1 MLHEII
7 HLVEHI
13 LHHNWSL
20 LPLLFVTYLIMG
32 ILEHTTGDHA
42 KYMIQKAGVTGPIWG
57 SLLGIIPQ
65 CGFSAAASYF
75 YVGRVVT
82 MGTLIAVYMSTSDEM
97 LPIMISEQVSA
108 GTIAKILVSKVII
121 GIITGFLVELFF
133 GWYARRKKK
142 PRDFQLGST
151 CGTDCCGD
159 STAGI
164 VKTALVHTI
173 KVFLFIFLISICI
186 EFIIHELGDDALAA
200 VFSDVPVVGQA
211 IAALMGLIPNCASSV
226 VITQLYLDGIIGAG
240 PMMSGLL
247 VSAGMGLL
255 VLFEENRH
263 LKENLM
269 ITGILLGSGIAWGCL
284 IEFLGITF

>member
-1 MLHEII
+1 MHLEIFELI
-7 HLVEHI
+7 EHI

-42 KYMIQKAGVTGPIWG
+42 KNIIQKAGVTGPIWG
-57 SLLGIIPQ
+57 SLLGVIPQ

-97 LPIMISEQVSA
+97 LPIMISEQVAPSA
-108 GTIAKILVSKVII
+108 IAKILGTKVAI

-151 CGTDCCGD
+151 CGSDCCA
-159 STAGI
+159 TTRAGI
-164 VKTALVHTI
+164 AKTALIHTL
-173 KVFLFIFLISICI
+173 KVFFFIFVVSIAIELLIHHIG
-186 EFIIHELGDDALAA
+186 EDALAA
-200 VFSDVPVVGQA
+200 AFVSVPVVGQA
-211 IAALMGLIPNCASSV
+211 IAAVMGLIPNCASSV

>member
-1 MLHEII
+1 MMHEIL
-7 HLVEHI
+7 HLAEHVFE
-13 LHHNWSL
+13 HNWSL
-20 LPLLFVTYLIMG
+20 LPLLFITYFIMG
-32 ILEHTTGDHA
+32 VLEHTTGDKA
-42 KYMIQKAGVTGPIWG
+42 KHMIQKAGVSGPIWG
-57 SLLGIIPQ
+57 SLLGVIPQ

-97 LPIMISEQVSA
+97 LPIMISEQVA
-108 GTIAKILVSKVII
+108 PATIAKILGAKVVI
-121 GIITGFLVELFF
+121 GILTGFLVEIFF

-142 PRDFQLGST
+142 PRDWELGST
-151 CGTDCCGD
+151 CGTDCC
-159 STAGI
+159 STS
-164 VKTALVHTI
+164 VVRTALVHTL
-173 KVFLFIFLISICI
+173 KVFFFIFAVSVCI
-186 EFIIHELGDDALAA
+186 ELVIHEIGEDSLAA
-200 VFSDVPVVGQA
+200 LFSDLPVVGEV
-211 IAALMGLIPNCASSV
+211 IAAIVGLIPNCASSV

>member
-1 MLHEII
+1 MLHEVL
-7 HLVEHI
+7 HLIEHI
-13 LHHNWSL
+13 LQHNWSL
-20 LPLLFVTYLIMG
+20 LPLLFITYLVMG
-32 ILEHTTGDHA
+32 ILEHTTGDQA
-42 KYMIQKAGVTGPIWG
+42 KNIIQKAGVSGPVWG
-57 SLLGIIPQ
+57 SLLGVIPQ

-97 LPIMISEQVSA
+97 LPIMISEQVPPM
-108 GTIAKILVSKVII
+108 TIAKILGTKVAI

-133 GWYARRKKK
+133 GWYARRKKR
-142 PRDFQLGST
+142 PRDWELGST
-151 CGTDCCGD
+151 CGSDCCG
-159 STAGI
+159 STKAGI
-164 VKTALVHTI
+164 IKTALVHTL
-173 KVFLFIFLISICI
+173 KVFFFIFVVSLAIEMLIHYI
-186 EFIIHELGDDALAA
+186 GDDALAQ
-200 VFSDVPVVGQA
+200 VFFSVPVVGQV

-255 VLFEENRH
+255 VLFEENRN

-284 IEFLGITF
+284 VEFLGITF

>member
-1 MLHEII
+1 MLHEIM
-7 HLVEHI
+7 HMAEHVF
-13 LHHNWSL
+13 HHNWSL
-20 LPLLFVTYLIMG
+20 LPLLFITYLIMG
-32 ILEHTTGDHA
+32 ILEHTTGDRA
-42 KYMIQKAGVTGPIWG
+42 KLIIQKAGFSGPIWG
-57 SLLGIIPQ
+57 SLLGVIPQ

-97 LPIMISEQVSA
+97 LPIMISEQVA
-108 GTIAKILVSKVII
+108 PATIAKILVSKVII

-142 PRDFQLGST
+142 PRDWELGST
-151 CGTDCCGD
+151 CGTDCC
-159 STAGI
+159 STS
-164 VKTALVHTI
+164 VVRTALGHTI
-173 KVFLFIFLISICI
+173 KVFIFIFIISVCI
-186 EFIIHELGDDALAA
+186 EFIIHEIGEDALAA
-200 VFSDVPVVGQA
+200 VFSNVPVVGEI
-211 IAALMGLIPNCASSV
+211 IAAVVGLIPNCASSV

-255 VLFEENRH
+255 VLFEENKH

-269 ITGILLGSGIAWGCL
+269 VTGILLGSGIAWGCL

>member
-1 MLHEII
+1 MLHEIF
-7 HLVEHI
+7 HLTEHVFS
-13 LHHNWSL
+13 HNWSL
-20 LPLLFVTYLIMG
+20 LPLLFITYLIMG
-32 ILEHTTGDHA
+32 MLEHTTGDKA
-42 KYMIQKAGVTGPIWG
+42 KLMIQKAGVSGPIWG
-57 SLLGIIPQ
+57 SLLGVIPQ

-97 LPIMISEQVSA
+97 LPIMISEQVPPS
-108 GTIAKILVSKVII
+108 TIVKILVSKVII
-121 GIITGFLVELFF
+121 GIITGFLVEIFF

-151 CGTDCCGD
+151 CGTDCC
-159 STAGI
+159 STSVVG
-164 VKTALVHTI
+164 TAFVHTV
-173 KVFLFIFLISICI
+173 KVFFFIFVVSVCI
-186 EFIIHELGDDALAA
+186 ECIIHEVGEDTLAA
-200 VFSDVPVVGQA
+200 LFSDVPVFGEV
-211 IAALMGLIPNCASSV
+211 IAAIVGLIPNCASSV

-255 VLFEENRH
+255 VLFEENKH
-263 LKENLM
+263 MKENLM
-269 ITGILLGSGIAWGCL
+269 VTGILLGSGIAWGCL

>member
-1 MLHEII
+1 
-7 HLVEHI
+7 
-13 LHHNWSL
+13 
-20 LPLLFVTYLIMG
+20 
-32 ILEHTTGDHA
+32 
-42 KYMIQKAGVTGPIWG
+42 
-57 SLLGIIPQ
+57 
-65 CGFSAAASYF
+65 
-75 YVGRVVT
+75 
-82 MGTLIAVYMSTSDEM
+82 
-97 LPIMISEQVSA
+97 MISEQVA
-108 GTIAKILVSKVII
+108 PAAIAKILITKVII

-151 CGTDCCGD
+151 CGSDCCA
-159 STAGI
+159 TTRAGI
-164 VKTALVHTI
+164 AKTALIHTL
-173 KVFLFIFLISICI
+173 KVFFFIFVVSIAIELLIHHIG
-186 EFIIHELGDDALAA
+186 EEALAA
-200 VFSDVPVVGQA
+200 VFVSVPVVGQA
-211 IAALMGLIPNCASSV
+211 IAAVMGLIPNCASSV

-284 IEFLGITF
+284 IEFLGIAF

>member
-1 MLHEII
+1 MHFEIFELI
-7 HLVEHI
+7 EHI

-20 LPLLFVTYLIMG
+20 LPLLFITYLVMG

-42 KYMIQKAGVTGPIWG
+42 KTIIQKAGASGPVWG

-97 LPIMISEQVSA
+97 LPIMISEQVPPQ
-108 GTIAKILVSKVII
+108 TIAKILASKVII
-121 GIITGFLVELFF
+121 GIITGFLVEIFF

-142 PRDFQLGST
+142 PRNFVLGST
-151 CGTDCCGD
+151 CGSDCCAD
-159 STAGI
+159 SKAGI
-164 VKTALVHTI
+164 AKTALMHTM
-173 KVFLFIFLISICI
+173 KVFFFIFIISIAI
-186 EFIIHELGDDALAA
+186 ELIIHHIGEDALAA
-200 VFSDVPVVGQA
+200 VFSNLPVVSQT
-211 IAALMGLIPNCASSV
+211 IAAVMGLIPNCASSV

>member
-1 MLHEII
+1 MHLEIFELI
-7 HLVEHI
+7 EHI
-13 LHHNWSL
+13 LEHNWSL
-20 LPLLFVTYLIMG
+20 LPLLFITYLVMG

-42 KYMIQKAGVTGPIWG
+42 KNMIQKAGVSGPVWG
-57 SLLGIIPQ
+57 SLLGVIPQ

-97 LPIMISEQVSA
+97 LPIMISEQVA
-108 GTIAKILVSKVII
+108 PMTIAKILGTKVAI
-121 GIITGFLVELFF
+121 GIITGFLVEIFF

-142 PRDFQLGST
+142 PRDWELGST
-151 CGTDCCGD
+151 CGTDCCAD
-159 STAGI
+159 SKAGI
-164 VKTALVHTI
+164 AKTAFVHAL
-173 KVFLFIFLISICI
+173 KVFFFIFAVSLAIEMLIHYI
-186 EFIIHELGDDALAA
+186 GDDALAA

-269 ITGILLGSGIAWGCL
+269 ITGILLGAGITWGCL

>member
-7 HLVEHI
+7 HLTEHI

-20 LPLLFVTYLIMG
+20 LPLLFVTYLVMG

-42 KYMIQKAGVTGPIWG
+42 KNIIQKTGASGPIWG

-97 LPIMISEQVSA
+97 LPIMISEQVPPQ
-108 GTIAKILVSKVII
+108 TIAKILAGKVVI
-121 GIITGFLVELFF
+121 GIITGFLVEIFF

-142 PRDFQLGST
+142 PRDFVLGST
-151 CGTDCCGD
+151 CGSDCCA
-159 STAGI
+159 TTKAGI
-164 VKTALVHTI
+164 AKTALVHTV
-173 KVFLFIFLISICI
+173 KVFFFIFIISIAI
-186 EFIIHELGDDALAA
+186 ELIIHHIGEDALAA
-200 VFSDVPVVGQA
+200 VFVSVPVVGQT
-211 IAALMGLIPNCASSV
+211 IAAVMGLVPNCASSV

>member
-1 MLHEII
+1 MLHEIM
-7 HLVEHI
+7 HMAEHVF
-13 LHHNWSL
+13 HHNWSL
-20 LPLLFVTYLIMG
+20 LPLLFITYLIMG
-32 ILEHTTGDHA
+32 ILEHTTGDRA
-42 KYMIQKAGVTGPIWG
+42 KLIIQKAGFSGPIWG
-57 SLLGIIPQ
+57 SLLGVIPQ

-97 LPIMISEQVSA
+97 LPIMISEQVA
-108 GTIAKILVSKVII
+108 PATIAKILVSKVII

-142 PRDFQLGST
+142 PRDWELGST
-151 CGTDCCGD
+151 CGTDCC
-159 STAGI
+159 STS
-164 VKTALVHTI
+164 VVRTALEHTI
-173 KVFLFIFLISICI
+173 KVFIFIFIISVCI
-186 EFIIHELGDDALAA
+186 EFIIHEIGEDALEA
-200 VFSDVPVVGQA
+200 VFSNVPVVGEI
-211 IAALMGLIPNCASSV
+211 IAAVVGLIPNCASSV
-226 VITQLYLDGIIGAG
+226 IITQLYLDGIIGAG

-255 VLFEENRH
+255 VLFEENKH

-269 ITGILLGSGIAWGCL
+269 VAGILLGSGIAWGCL

>member
-1 MLHEII
+1 MHLEIFE
-7 HLVEHI
+7 LMEHI

-20 LPLLFVTYLIMG
+20 LPLLFITYLVMG

-42 KYMIQKAGVTGPIWG
+42 KTMIQKAGVSGPVWG
-57 SLLGIIPQ
+57 SLLGVIPQ

-97 LPIMISEQVSA
+97 LPIMISEQVA
-108 GTIAKILVSKVII
+108 PAVIAKILVCKVII

-151 CGTDCCGD
+151 CGTDCCA
-159 STAGI
+159 TTKAGI
-164 VKTALVHTI
+164 AKTALVHTL
-173 KVFLFIFLISICI
+173 KVFFFIFVVSIAIELLIHHIG
-186 EFIIHELGDDALAA
+186 EDALAV
-200 VFSDVPVVGQA
+200 VFSNVPVVGQA

-263 LKENLM
+263 LKETLM

>member
-1 MLHEII
+1 MHLEIF
-7 HLVEHI
+7 HLIEHI
-13 LHHNWSL
+13 LQHNWSL
-20 LPLLFVTYLIMG
+20 LPLLFITYLVMG

-42 KYMIQKAGVTGPIWG
+42 KDIIQKTGVTGPVWG
-57 SLLGIIPQ
+57 SLLGVIPQ

-97 LPIMISEQVSA
+97 LPILISEQVAPS
-108 GTIAKILVSKVII
+108 TIAKILISKVII
-121 GIITGFLVELFF
+121 GIVTGFLVELFF

-151 CGTDCCGD
+151 CGTDCCA
-159 STAGI
+159 TTKAGI
-164 VKTALVHTI
+164 AKTAMSHTL
-173 KVFLFIFLISICI
+173 KVFFFIFAVSICI
-186 EFIIHELGDDALAA
+186 ELLIHNIGEDALAM
-200 VFSDVPVVGQA
+200 VFSNVPVVGQA
-211 IAALMGLIPNCASSV
+211 IAAFMGLIPNCASSV
-226 VITQLYLDGIIGAG
+226 VITQLYLDGIIGSG

-284 IEFLGITF
+284 IEVMGITF

>member
-1 MLHEII
+1 MLHEIM
-7 HLVEHI
+7 HMVEHVF
-13 LHHNWSL
+13 HHNWSL
-20 LPLLFVTYLIMG
+20 LPLLFITYLIMG
-32 ILEHTTGDHA
+32 ILEHTTGDRA
-42 KYMIQKAGVTGPIWG
+42 KLIIQKAGFSGPIWG
-57 SLLGIIPQ
+57 SLLGVIPQ

-97 LPIMISEQVSA
+97 LPIMISEQVA
-108 GTIAKILVSKVII
+108 PATIAKILVSKVII

-142 PRDFQLGST
+142 PRDWELGST
-151 CGTDCCGD
+151 CGTDCC
-159 STAGI
+159 STS
-164 VKTALVHTI
+164 VVRTALGHTI
-173 KVFLFIFLISICI
+173 KVFIFIFIISVCI
-186 EFIIHELGDDALAA
+186 EFIIHEIGEDALEA
-200 VFSDVPVVGQA
+200 VFSNVPVVGEI
-211 IAALMGLIPNCASSV
+211 IAAVVGLIPNCASSV
-226 VITQLYLDGIIGAG
+226 IITQLYLDGIIGAG

-255 VLFEENRH
+255 VLFEENKH

-269 ITGILLGSGIAWGCL
+269 VTGILLGSGIAWGCL

>member
-1 MLHEII
+1 MHLEIFGFM
-7 HLVEHI
+7 EHI

-20 LPLLFVTYLIMG
+20 LPLLFITYLVMG

-42 KYMIQKAGVTGPIWG
+42 KNMIQKAGVTGPVWG

-65 CGFSAAASYF
+65 CGFSAAASYL

-82 MGTLIAVYMSTSDEM
+82 MGTLIAVYLSTSDEM
-97 LPIMISEQVSA
+97 LPIMISEQVPVS
-108 GTIAKILVSKVII
+108 TIIKILFTKVAI
-121 GIITGFLVELFF
+121 GIATGFFVELFF
-133 GWYARRKKK
+133 GWYARRRKK
-142 PRDFQLGST
+142 PRNFQLGST
-151 CGTDCCGD
+151 CGTDCCG
-159 STAGI
+159 AG
-164 VKTALVHTI
+164 VKDLAKAALMHAM
-173 KVFLFIFLISICI
+173 KVFFFIFAVSLCI
-186 EFIIHELGDDALAA
+186 ELLIHSIGEDALAA
-200 VFSDVPVVGQA
+200 VFSNVPVVGQA

-255 VLFEENRH
+255 ILFEENRH

-269 ITGILLGSGIAWGCL
+269 ITGLLLGSGIAWGCL
-284 IEFLGITF
+284 IEFLGVTF

>member
-1 MLHEII
+1 MLHEIL
-7 HLVEHI
+7 HLTEHI

-20 LPLLFVTYLIMG
+20 LPLLFITYLVMG

-42 KYMIQKAGVTGPIWG
+42 KTMIQKAGASGPVWG

-75 YVGRVVT
+75 YIGRVVT

-97 LPIMISEQVSA
+97 LPIMISEQVPPA
-108 GTIAKILVSKVII
+108 TIAKILASKVII
-121 GIITGFLVELFF
+121 GIITGFLAELFF
-133 GWYARRKKK
+133 GWYTRRKKK

-151 CGTDCCGD
+151 CGAGCCAD
-159 STAGI
+159 SMTGI
-164 VKTALVHTI
+164 AKTAFIHTV
-173 KVFLFIFLISICI
+173 KVFFFIFVISIVI
-186 EFIIHELGDDALAA
+186 ELVIHEIGEDALAM
-200 VFSDVPVVGQA
+200 VFSDVPFVGEV
-211 IAALMGLIPNCASSV
+211 IAAVMGLIPNCASSV

-247 VSAGMGLL
+247 VSAGMGLF

-269 ITGILLGSGIAWGCL
+269 ITGILLSSGIAWGCF

>member
-1 MLHEII
+1 MHLEIFELI
-7 HLVEHI
+7 EHI

-42 KYMIQKAGVTGPIWG
+42 KNMIQKAGVTGPIWG
-57 SLLGIIPQ
+57 SLLGVIPQ

-97 LPIMISEQVSA
+97 LPIMISEQVA
-108 GTIAKILVSKVII
+108 PAAIAKILITKVII

-151 CGTDCCGD
+151 CGSDCCAD
-159 STAGI
+159 SRAGI
-164 VKTALVHTI
+164 IKTALVHTI
-173 KVFLFIFLISICI
+173 KVFIFIFLVSICI
-186 EFIIHELGDDALAA
+186 EFVIHELGEDALAA

-211 IAALMGLIPNCASSV
+211 IAAVMGLIPDCASSV

-255 VLFEENRH
+255 VLFEKNRH

>member
-1 MLHEII
+1 MLHEVV
-7 HLVEHI
+7 HMMEHVF
-13 LHHNWSL
+13 HHNWSL
-20 LPLLFVTYLIMG
+20 LPLLFITYLVMG

-42 KYMIQKAGVTGPIWG
+42 KNMIQKAGASGPVWG

-97 LPIMISEQVSA
+97 LPIMISEQVA
-108 GTIAKILVSKVII
+108 PLTIARILGAKVVIAV
-121 GIITGFLVELFF
+121 ITGFLVELFF

-142 PRDFQLGST
+142 PRDWELGSV
-151 CGTDCCGD
+151 CGSDCCAD
-159 STAGI
+159 SKTDIA
-164 VKTALVHTI
+164 KTALMHTL
-173 KVFLFIFLISICI
+173 KVFFFIFAVSVCI
-186 EFIIHELGDDALAA
+186 ELVIHELGEDALAA
-200 VFSDVPVVGQA
+200 VFSNVPVVGQA

>member
-1 MLHEII
+1 MHLEIFELI
-7 HLVEHI
+7 EHI
-13 LHHNWSL
+13 FHHNWSL
-20 LPLLFVTYLIMG
+20 LPLLFITYLVMG

-42 KYMIQKAGVTGPIWG
+42 KLVIQKAGVFGPVWG
-57 SLLGIIPQ
+57 SLLGAVPQ

-97 LPIMISEQVSA
+97 LPIMISEQVPPE
-108 GTIAKILVSKVII
+108 TIAKILISKVII

-142 PRDFQLGST
+142 PRDFVLGST
-151 CGTDCCGD
+151 CGTDCC
-159 STAGI
+159 SESV
-164 VKTALVHTI
+164 VKTAFIHTI
-173 KVFLFIFLISICI
+173 KVFFFIFVISVVI
-186 EFIIHELGDDALAA
+186 ELIIHEVGEDALAM
-200 VFSDVPVVGQA
+200 VFSNVPVLGEV
-211 IAALMGLIPNCASSV
+211 IAAIMGLIPNCASSV

-263 LKENLM
+263 MKENLM
-269 ITGILLGSGIAWGCL
+269 IMGILLGSGIAWGCL

>member
-1 MLHEII
+1 MHLEIFE
-7 HLVEHI
+7 LMEHI

-20 LPLLFVTYLIMG
+20 LPLLFVTYLVMG

-42 KYMIQKAGVTGPIWG
+42 KNMIQKAGVTGPVWG
-57 SLLGIIPQ
+57 SLLGVIPQ

-97 LPIMISEQVSA
+97 LPIMISEQVA
-108 GTIAKILVSKVII
+108 PMTIAKILAGKVII

-151 CGTDCCGD
+151 CGTDCC
-159 STAGI
+159 STSLGGI
-164 VKTALVHTI
+164 IKTALVHTI
-173 KVFLFIFLISICI
+173 KVFIFIFIISICI
-186 EFIIHELGDDALAA
+186 EMIIHELGDDALAA
-200 VFSDVPVVGQA
+200 VFSNVPVVGQT